1 MCPFPRQ
8 AAASAGWFLIKVQ
21 FTHAF
26 SSDLT
31 RTKQTIHGILEKSR
45 FCRDIAVKC
54 DSQTPERMYGF
65 TEGKPL
71 SELWT
76 VAKAAG
82 EVFHVHPTRRRD
94 SRAGRNAWKGFL

>member
-1 MCPFPRQ
+1 M
-8 AAASAGWFLIKVQ
+8 FLKLYGDHSYKRKKERKKHLSLS
-21 FTHAF
+21 FAF
-26 SSDLT
+26 
-31 RTKQTIHGILEKSR
+31 QTIHGILEKSR